1 MPFPVDEAK
10 TLRVRL
16 RPGTDTAAFED
27 KGSPAYEV
35 MVSLEL

>member
-1 MPFPVDEAK
+1 
-10 TLRVRL
+10 L
-16 RPGTDTAAFED
+16 RPGRDTAAFED